1 MQAGSVQGDGS
12 VPDKEQEKEEGGIG
26 VRLKKDVYR
35 KLMIDNGLTNAVLV
49 ANTVL
54 SKNEVEW
61 ALAGK
66 QVSVDLLEA
75 LAKAVGLKVSDIAY
89 EDENMENEN
98 VIEFFTNAD
107 TATVTF
113 HQGRY
118 KNRIRKLAED
128 KPDEVT
134 ILSDE
139 NGFLVAKIPVKWI
152 RIGVPRTVNMTDD
165 QKAELAERLANSR
178 K

>member
-1 MQAGSVQGDGS
+1 M
-12 VPDKEQEKEEGGIG
+12 
-26 VRLKKDVYR
+26 RLKKDVYR
-35 KLMIDNGLTNAVLV
+35 KLMTEQGLTSPE
-49 ANTVL
+49 L
-54 SKNEVEW
+54 SIRIGLNLREVVW
-61 ALAGK
+61 ALMGK
-66 QVSVDLLEA
+66 PVSVDLLEKFA
-75 LAKAVGLKVSDIAY
+75 DAVSVKVSDIAY

-118 KNRIRKLAED
+118 KNKIRKLAEE

-139 NGFLVAKIPVKWI
+139 NGFLVAKVPVKWI

-165 QKAELAERLANSR
+165 QKAELAERLASSR
-178 K
+178 KK

>member
-1 MQAGSVQGDGS
+1 M
-12 VPDKEQEKEEGGIG
+12 
-26 VRLKKDVYR
+26 RLKKDVYR
-35 KLMIDNGLTNAVLV
+35 KLMTEQGLTDAALV
-49 ANTVL
+49 VGAGL
-54 SKNEVEW
+54 SKREVEW
-61 ALAGK
+61 ALMGK
-66 QVSVDLLEA
+66 PVSVDLLEKFA
-75 LAKAVGLKVSDIAY
+75 SLVGLRVSDIAY

-118 KNRIRKLAED
+118 KNKIRKLAED

-152 RIGVPRTVNMTDD
+152 KIGVPRTVNMTDD
-165 QKAELAERLANSR
+165 QKAELAERLASSR
-178 K
+178 KK